1 MFRGDRLD
9 QLAAVLSHRAGGH
22 GAGRVDDPQADSP
35 LRTEL
40 IEALNQELLTAAA
53 QRGEVHVE
61 RVRADTTVV
70 EADIKYPTDSG
81 LLTAAVGRIAVR
93 LRRLRA
99 AGAKVS
105 FTDRT
110 SEARAHQH
118 SIGVWLR
125 RRSDEAKAE
134 VLVITGR
141 LADLATATVIEA
153 TKALQHEARRRQVRR
168 LLDDLAVLI
177 ERTERVIDQV
187 RCRVGGEQP
196 AGATRLVSLHEPDAR
211 PIRKGRLGKPVEF
224 GYKAQVVDNPDGLI
238 LDYSVHIGNP
248 SDTDLLRPA
257 IDRITTLIGMT
268 PVTVTAD
275 RGYWNST
282 MESDLAAAGV
292 PPSSSHAPASPQRR
306 GPASSTP
313 TTSST
318 PSNGAPDPKDASH
331 TSNATADGAAPA
343 CAATPAPA
351 PGAPTASSPTTS
363 SNSSNCSDEPAD
375 SSSSASRA
383 DQSDAARSEHTPS
396 DAADA
401 ALQKQRA
408 NDDSNSISPA
418 TGLLLPEEVASEH
431 DRSDRS
437 GTDHRRWGLAGQ
449 RSTHVRGKLDEPTRL
464 GLGGVDDD
472 AERPQTQQ
480 WLAASVGAGL
490 ARFVHRGAG

>member
-1 MFRGDRLD
+1 MTALSGGSPCGCVDSAPPSRKSPSPIARARPAPISTRSGCGCVDAARSQSRGVGDHRPASPISPPRGDRSD
-9 QLAAVLSHRAGGH
+9 ESLAA
-22 GAGRVDDPQADSP
+22 Q
-35 LRTEL
+35 
-40 IEALNQELLTAAA
+40 
-53 QRGEVHVE
+53 
-61 RVRADTTVV
+61 
-70 EADIKYPTDSG
+70 
-81 LLTAAVGRIAVR
+81 
-93 LRRLRA
+93 
-99 AGAKVS
+99 
-105 FTDRT
+105 
-110 SEARAHQH
+110 
-118 SIGVWLR
+118 
-125 RRSDEAKAE
+125 
-134 VLVITGR
+134 
-141 LADLATATVIEA
+141 
-153 TKALQHEARRRQVRR
+153 ARRRQVRR

-238 LDYSVHIGNP
+238 LDHSVHIGNP

-257 IDRITTLIGMT
+257 IERITTLLGIT
-268 PVTVTAD
+268 PATVTAD

-292 PPSSSHAPASPQRR
+292 TTVVIPRTGKPSAR

-331 TSNATADGAAPA
+331 TSNATAAGAAPA

-351 PGAPTASSPTTS
+351 PGAPTASSLTTS

-375 SSSSASRA
+375 SSSSTLALP
-383 DQSDAARSEHTPS
+383 SDAARSENTPS
-396 DAADA
+396 DAVDPHSIATSQPP
-401 ALQKQRA
+401 LQQHQPSYR
-408 NDDSNSISPA
+408 
-418 TGLLLPEEVASEH
+418 LLLPKH

-472 AERPQTQQ
+472 AECPEMQK
-480 WLAASVGAGL
+480 WLAASVARI
-490 ARFVHRGAG
+490 ARFVHRGSG